1 MKLED
6 YFQLTLE
13 QRIERAEK
21 SNTNQHQ
28 GTKLCTL
35 DEYYAITD
43 SISFLEKL
51 RAYQINDIMSR
62 MATSKYKLF

>member
-13 QRIERAEK
+13 QRIERANIKKPEVD
-21 SNTNQHQ
+21 NQ
-28 GTKLCTL
+28 CTL
-35 DEYYAITD
+35 DEYYTIID

-51 RAYQINDIMSR
+51 RAYQINAIMNR
-62 MATSKYKLF
+62 MAISKYKLF

>member
-13 QRIERAEK
+13 QRIERAKK
-21 SNTNQHQ
+21 SNTSTVSKPYSLEQ
-28 GTKLCTL
+28 
-35 DEYYAITD
+35 YYETTD
-43 SISFLEKL
+43 SINFLEML